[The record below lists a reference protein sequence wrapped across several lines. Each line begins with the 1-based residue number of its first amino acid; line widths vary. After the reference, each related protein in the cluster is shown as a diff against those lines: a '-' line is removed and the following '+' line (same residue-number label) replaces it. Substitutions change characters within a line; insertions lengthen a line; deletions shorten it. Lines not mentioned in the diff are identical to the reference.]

1 MNFENKCIF
10 VIWSE
15 DLWIPDDILNLADQI
30 VTIPQI
36 GNTASL
42 NVWVATSILF
52 YKFFES
58 KYKDKIKINRFHPFK
73 LSPGKLAKKVI
84 QLETTQ
90 LLVNN
95 PRKDTPI
102 TITLKAYA
110 KEDPEKISVIRKAVF
125 IFPRSDKLNMK

>member
-42 NVWVATSILF
+42 NVWVAASILF

-58 KYKDKIKINRFHPFK
+58 KYKDKINQI
-73 LSPGKLAKKVI
+73 
-84 QLETTQ
+84 
-90 LLVNN
+90 
-95 PRKDTPI
+95 
-102 TITLKAYA
+102 
-110 KEDPEKISVIRKAVF
+110 KESIIGHKFCK
-125 IFPRSDKLNMK
+125 M